1 MFSNGNNAKGTKAV
15 AGKGIASVAHQ
26 HAINNTTPATCQASI
41 DRPPGGEVSKVKK
54 KRINPETK
62 PKNFGL
68 EKPIAVLPTLHPAYL
83 LRAPA
88 QKKFAFADLVLL
100 KRCILENETF
110 NK

>member
-26 HAINNTTPATCQASI
+26 HAISKTTPATCQASI

-68 EKPIAVLPTLHPAYL
+68 EKLLIKKGGAKLIAPQT
-83 LRAPA
+83 
-88 QKKFAFADLVLL
+88 K
-100 KRCILENETF
+100 
-110 NK
+110 NKT